1 MGRTATRNKN
11 LPAGMRAR
19 HRGDRTHYYLDT
31 GAKPRKEIPLGNDY
45 VLAVQKWAELTMS
58 GRTVSQIVTFR
69 VAAEFYFREVV
80 PGKATRTQGDNHR
93 EIENLYKFFD
103 DPPVILDDI
112 EPFHVTQYLSWR
124 VKMATAA
131 AHEKNAQREKL
142 GRDLVPVSDKEGH
155 VRANREKALF
165 SHIWNTARAHGLTNK
180 PNPCSG
186 VKGHK
191 ETGRDIYVEDD
202 VYYAVLA
209 VAESPL
215 RDLLE
220 LAYLT
225 GQRPA
230 DVRKMTRADERD
242 GALLVKQNKGDKKV
256 RFRIE
261 GELATVMQRIK
272 NRKSGSLMLI
282 NNEDGQPM
290 TYAQMR
296 GAFDRARDAAAAVH
310 PLLEDRIRQYQVRD
324 LRAKAG
330 TDTEDGRGMEAA
342 QAQLGHTTATMTAH
356 YVRNRRGKLVPPTK

>member
-1 MGRTATRNKN
+1 V
-11 LPAGMRAR
+11 RAR
-19 HRGDRTHYYLDT
+19 HRGGRTHYYLDT

-45 VLAVQKWAELTMS
+45 VIAIQKWAELTMS
-58 GRTVSQIVTFR
+58 GRTAAQTVTFR
-69 VAAEFYFREVV
+69 VAAEFYFREIV
-80 PGKATRTQGDNHR
+80 PHKAPRTQSDNLR
-93 EIENLYKFFD
+93 EIQNLYKFFD
-103 DPPVILDDI
+103 DPPVVMDDI
-112 EPFHVTQYLSWR
+112 EPHHVTQYLSWR
-124 VKMATAA
+124 IKAA
-131 AHEKNAQREKL
+131 IAAVNEKNEDRLRL
-142 GRDLVPVSDKEGH
+142 GRKLTKVSANEGH

-165 SHIWNTARAHGLTNK
+165 SHIWNTAREHGLTNK
-180 PNPCSG
+180 PNPCAG

-202 VYYAVLA
+202 VYIAVLA
-209 VAESPL
+209 VAEPPL

-242 GALLVKQNKGDKKV
+242 GALLVKQNKGGKKV

-261 GELATVMQRIK
+261 GELAAVMQRMQAR
-272 NRKSGSLMLI
+272 NANSLMLI
-282 NNEDGQPM
+282 NNEHGQPM

-296 GAFDRARDAAAAVH
+296 GAFDRARDAAVAAH
-310 PLLEDRIRQYQVRD
+310 PLLEARIREYQVRD

-330 TDTEDGRGMEAA
+330 TDTEDGKGMEAA
-342 QAQLGHTTATMTAH
+342 QAQLGHTTVTMTAH